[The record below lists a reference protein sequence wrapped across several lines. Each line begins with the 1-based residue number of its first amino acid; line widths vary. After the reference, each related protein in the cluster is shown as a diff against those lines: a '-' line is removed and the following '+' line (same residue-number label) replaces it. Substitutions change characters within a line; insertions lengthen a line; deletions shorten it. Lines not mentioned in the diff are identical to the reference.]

1 MYQLGLLYGS
11 DRHWMSPEPLPTRY
25 GGSSPQ
31 ANVSFI
37 SRGSGIFASI
47 PLNPEHSYVPGVTG
61 FGGDGVGVGLGV
73 ATAGGVT
80 TLGLGDPGTVAETLR
95 SRSPGISTVTAPA
108 NATAHTTRQTS
119 ASPIVFLARVLR
131 RGNAPPHPT
140 VQA

>member
-1 MYQLGLLYGS
+1 
-11 DRHWMSPEPLPTRY
+11 
-25 GGSSPQ
+25 
-31 ANVSFI
+31 VSFI
-37 SRGSGIFASI
+37 STGSGIFASI
-47 PLNPEHSYVPGVTG
+47 PLKPEHSYVPGVTG
-61 FGGDGVGVGLGV
+61 FGAGGRVGVGLGV
-73 ATAGGVT
+73 ATDGGVT